1 MANWIAIF
9 IIGSLGVSAG
19 IITAGFLAGG
29 KNAELERRLLD
40 IETRLQN
47 RNFFI
52 ERAYAAL
59 VEISQLQK
67 TANGTLERA
76 VNIALDIVSD
86 TRGFSD
92 AQGFCGASVSLVP
105 SLRE

>member
-1 MANWIAIF
+1 MASWIAIF

-19 IITAGFLAGG
+19 IITAGVLAGG
-29 KNAELERRLLD
+29 KNTELERRLLD

-47 RNFFI
+47 RNFFL

-59 VEISQLQK
+59 LEISQLQK
-67 TANGTLERA
+67 KANGSLEMA
-76 VNIALDIVSD
+76 VHIALDVVSD

-92 AQGFCGASVSLVP
+92 AQGFGRTKASLAP
-105 SLRE
+105 SLGD